1 MPIFTTAMVSSTLL
15 VRTLL
20 LQRPAARVGSCC
32 SGARRYLSQQQPAA
46 SAVPASSDEIVVE
59 NLTGERSGIAV
70 LGFNRPRAK
79 NAIGRVF
86 LEQLEATLDRL
97 KYDDSLRVLIV
108 RSLVPGVFCAGADLK
123 ERAAMPLREVAPFVA
138 RLRGATVAL
147 EELPVPTIAALDGAA
162 LGGGLEFALACDL
175 RVASNSAKMGLVE
188 TTLAIIPGAGGT
200 QRLPR
205 VVGRAKAK
213 ELIFT
218 GRVLDG
224 EQAEDIGLVNCVAE
238 QNKEGDA
245 AFRRALQLAE
255 EIRPQG
261 PIALRMAKL
270 AINKGMDVPISNGLD
285 YEKAYYVQVTQSKDR
300 VEGLNA
306 FKEKRKPNYVGE

>member
-1 MPIFTTAMVSSTLL
+1 MRHSPLRST
-15 VRTLL
+15 
-20 LQRPAARVGSCC
+20 SCC
-32 SGARRYLSQQQPAA
+32 CSRRLLSSQQQPDA
-46 SAVPASSDEIVVE
+46 SPTITSSDEIVVE
-59 NLTGERSGIAV
+59 KLSGQHSGIAI
-70 LGFNRPRAK
+70 LGFNRPRAR
-79 NAIGRVF
+79 NAIGKVF
-86 LEQLEATLDRL
+86 LKQLEASLDCLRF
-97 KYDDSLRVLIV
+97 DESLRILIL

-123 ERAAMPLREVAPFVA
+123 ERAAMPLRDVGPFVG
-138 RLRGATVAL
+138 RLRAATVAL
-147 EELPVPTIAALDGAA
+147 EDFPMPTIAAMDGAA

-205 VVGRAKAK
+205 VVGRSKAK

-224 EQAEDIGLVNCVAE
+224 EQAEDIGLVNYVVE
-238 QNKEGDA
+238 QNKQGDA
-245 AFRRALQLAE
+245 AFQRALQLAE

-270 AINKGMDVPISNGLD
+270 AINKGMDVSIANGLD
-285 YEKAYYVQVTQSKDR
+285 YEKAYYVEVTQSKDR
-300 VEGLNA
+300 VEGLTA
-306 FKEKRKPNYVGE
+306 FKEKRKPVYKGE

>member
-1 MPIFTTAMVSSTLL
+1 MRHSPLRST
-15 VRTLL
+15 
-20 LQRPAARVGSCC
+20 SCC
-32 SGARRYLSQQQPAA
+32 CSRRLFSSQQQPDA
-46 SAVPASSDEIVVE
+46 SPTITSSDEIVVE
-59 NLTGERSGIAV
+59 KLSGQHSGIAI
-70 LGFNRPRAK
+70 LGFNRPRAR
-79 NAIGRVF
+79 NAIGKVF
-86 LEQLEATLDRL
+86 LKQLEASLDCLRF
-97 KYDDSLRVLIV
+97 DESLRILIL

-123 ERAAMPLREVAPFVA
+123 ERAAMPLRDVGPFVG
-138 RLRGATVAL
+138 RLRAATVAL
-147 EELPVPTIAALDGAA
+147 EDFPMPTIAAMDGAA

-205 VVGRAKAK
+205 VVGRSKAK

-224 EQAEDIGLVNCVAE
+224 EQAEDIGLVNYVVE
-238 QNKEGDA
+238 QNKQGDA
-245 AFRRALQLAE
+245 AFQRALQLAE

-270 AINKGMDVPISNGLD
+270 AINKGMDVSIANGLD
-285 YEKAYYVQVTQSKDR
+285 YEKAYYVEVTQSKDR
-300 VEGLNA
+300 VEGLTA
-306 FKEKRKPNYVGE
+306 FKEKRKPVYKGE

>member
-1 MPIFTTAMVSSTLL
+1 MRHSPLRST
-15 VRTLL
+15 
-20 LQRPAARVGSCC
+20 SCC
-32 SGARRYLSQQQPAA
+32 CSRRLLSSQQQPDA
-46 SAVPASSDEIVVE
+46 SPTITSSDEIVVE
-59 NLTGERSGIAV
+59 KLSGQHSGIAI
-70 LGFNRPRAK
+70 LGFNRPRAR
-79 NAIGRVF
+79 NAIGKVF
-86 LEQLEATLDRL
+86 LKQLEASLDCLRF
-97 KYDDSLRVLIV
+97 DESLRILIL

-123 ERAAMPLREVAPFVA
+123 ERAAMPLRDVGPFVG
-138 RLRGATVAL
+138 RLRAATVAL
-147 EELPVPTIAALDGAA
+147 EDFPVPTIAAMDGAA

-205 VVGRAKAK
+205 VVGRSKAK

-224 EQAEDIGLVNCVAE
+224 EQAEDIGLVNYVVE
-238 QNKEGDA
+238 QNKQGDA
-245 AFRRALQLAE
+245 AFQRALQLAE

-270 AINKGMDVPISNGLD
+270 AINKGMDVSIANGLD
-285 YEKAYYVQVTQSKDR
+285 YEKAYYVEVTQSKDR
-300 VEGLNA
+300 VEGLTA
-306 FKEKRKPNYVGE
+306 FKEKRKPVYKGE

>member
-1 MPIFTTAMVSSTLL
+1 MRHSPLRST
-15 VRTLL
+15 
-20 LQRPAARVGSCC
+20 SCC
-32 SGARRYLSQQQPAA
+32 CSRRLFSSQQQPDA
-46 SAVPASSDEIVVE
+46 SPTITSSDEIVVE
-59 NLTGERSGIAV
+59 KLSGQHSGIAI
-70 LGFNRPRAK
+70 LGFNRPRAR
-79 NAIGRVF
+79 NAIGKVF
-86 LEQLEATLDRL
+86 LKQLEASLDCLRF
-97 KYDDSLRVLIV
+97 DESLRILIL

-123 ERAAMPLREVAPFVA
+123 ERAAMPLRDVGPFVG
-138 RLRGATVAL
+138 RLRAATVAL
-147 EELPVPTIAALDGAA
+147 EDFPVPTIAAMDGAA

-205 VVGRAKAK
+205 VVGRSKAK

-224 EQAEDIGLVNCVAE
+224 EQAEDIGLVNYVVE
-238 QNKEGDA
+238 QNKQGDA
-245 AFRRALQLAE
+245 AFQRALQLAE

-270 AINKGMDVPISNGLD
+270 AINKGMDVSIANGLD
-285 YEKAYYVQVTQSKDR
+285 YEKAYYVEVTQSKDR
-300 VEGLNA
+300 VEGLTA
-306 FKEKRKPNYVGE
+306 FKEKRKPVYKGE

>member
-1 MPIFTTAMVSSTLL
+1 MVSMSALF

-20 LQRPAARVGSCC
+20 RAPSLRSSCY
-32 SGARRYLSQQQPAA
+32 SGRRYLSQQEPAA
-46 SAVPASSDEIVVE
+46 SSATFPTSADEIVVE
-59 NLTGERSGIAV
+59 KLSGEHAGIAV

-86 LEQLEATLDRL
+86 LKQLEATLDCL

-123 ERAAMPLREVAPFVA
+123 ERAAMPVREVGPFVA

-147 EELPVPTIAALDGAA
+147 DDIPVPTIAAMDGAA
-162 LGGGLEFALACDL
+162 LGGGLEFALSCDL

-224 EQAEDIGLVNCVAE
+224 EQAEEIGLVNYVVE

-245 AFRRALQLAE
+245 AFQRALKLAE

-285 YEKAYYVQVTQSKDR
+285 YERAYYVQVTQSKDR
-300 VEGLNA
+300 VEGLTA
-306 FKEKRKPNYVGE
+306 FKEKRKPNYIGE

>member
-1 MPIFTTAMVSSTLL
+1 MVLMSALV

-20 LQRPAARVGSCC
+20 RAPSSLRASCY
-32 SGARRYLSQQQPAA
+32 SGRRYLSQQEPAA
-46 SAVPASSDEIVVE
+46 SSATFPTSADEIVVE
-59 NLTGERSGIAV
+59 KLGGEHAGIAV

-86 LEQLEATLDRL
+86 LKQLEATLDCL

-123 ERAAMPLREVAPFVA
+123 ERAAMPVREVGPFVA

-147 EELPVPTIAALDGAA
+147 DDIPVPTIAAMDGAA

-224 EQAEDIGLVNCVAE
+224 EQAEDIGLVNYVVE
-238 QNKEGDA
+238 QNKQGDA
-245 AFRRALQLAE
+245 AFQRALKLAE
-255 EIRPQG
+255 EISPQG

-270 AINKGMDVPISNGLD
+270 AINRGMDVPLSNGLE
-285 YEKAYYVQVTQSKDR
+285 YEKSYYVQVTQSKDR
-300 VEGLNA
+300 VEGLTA
-306 FKEKRKPNYVGE
+306 FKEKRKPKYIGE

>member
-1 MPIFTTAMVSSTLL
+1 MVANLL
-15 VRTLL
+15 VRA
-20 LQRPAARVGSCC
+20 LQRPAARVGSCYR
-32 SGARRYLSQQQPAA
+32 SGGACRYLSSQTS
-46 SAVPASSDEIVVE
+46 SATFPTTSDEIVVE
-59 NLTGERSGIAV
+59 KLTGERSGIAV
-70 LGFNRPRAK
+70 IGFNRPRAK
-79 NAIGRVF
+79 NAIGKVF
-86 LEQLEATLDRL
+86 LKQLESTLDCL

-108 RSLVPGVFCAGADLK
+108 RSLVQGVFCAGADLK
-123 ERAAMPLREVAPFVA
+123 ERAAMPVQEVGPFVA

-147 EELPVPTIAALDGAA
+147 EEMPVPTIAAMDGAA
-162 LGGGLEFALACDL
+162 LGGGLEFALSCDL

-224 EQAEDIGLVNCVAE
+224 EQAEGIGLVNYVVE

-245 AFRRALQLAE
+245 AFQRALQLAE

-270 AINKGMDVPISNGLD
+270 AINKGMDVSIGNGLD
-285 YEKAYYVQVTQSKDR
+285 YERAYYVQVTQSKDR
-300 VEGLNA
+300 VEGLTA